1 MKQLKL
7 TGFVIFLF
15 FVPESLT
22 LPTQPQDVD
31 DVSITQKFIEENV
44 GYITIIVC
52 AQHIQEASFEEVEVL
67 VNAMTEYRDKCLG
80 DRTLLMCSKSAND
93 VLLEN
98 ICALEGLPQ
107 KHNFSHC
114 CSKVDLERKLC
125 FFHNKKADVGFLPPL
140 PTLDPEE
147 KCQTYKNNRES
158 FLNNYI
164 YEVSRRNPFVFAPT
178 LLTVAARFEEM
189 TKTCCEEQDKANCFR
204 TKAEPVIQYLKASSS
219 FQKNVCGAFMKFGPQ
234 VLGLINVAILSQ
246 KFPKIEFKELISLL
260 EDVSSKYDGCCEG
273 DAVQCIRDRSKVM
286 SHICSKQDSISS
298 KIKECCEKKIPERGE
313 CIIVSNKDDRP
324 EDLALRE
331 AKFTESENVC
341 EERDANQTIFMAE
354 FLYEHSRRHLELS
367 VPELLRIAGVYEN
380 LLKECC
386 HTENPPDC
394 YRHAEYK
401 FNETTEKS
409 LKIVQR
415 ECEHFQNLGKDDL
428 KYYYLIKLTK
438 IAPQLSTEELTFLG
452 KEMVT
457 ALATC
462 CTLSEEFACVD
473 NLMDLVLGELCGL
486 NENRNINPDVDHCCK
501 TNFAFRRP
509 CFEGLEADKT
519 YRPPSTPQDLFVFH
533 TDLCQ
538 SHNEELQRK
547 KDRFLVNVVKRGP
560 ELTEAA
566 LRSLLSDFTDVV
578 AKCCKAE
585 DSETCF
591 REEGPKVAAKS
602 QAA

>member
-44 GYITIIVC
+44 GYITIIVF

-67 VNAMTEYRDKCLG
+67 VNAMKEYRDKCLG

-158 FLNNYI
+158 FLNNYV
-164 YEVSRRNPFVFAPT
+164 YEVSRRSPFVFAPT

-189 TKTCCEEQDKANCFR
+189 TKTCCEAQDKANCFR
-204 TKAEPVIQYLKASSS
+204 TNAEPVIQYLKASSS

-234 VLGLINVAILSQ
+234 VLGL
-246 KFPKIEFKELISLL
+246 
-260 EDVSSKYDGCCEG
+260 
-273 DAVQCIRDRSKVM
+273 M
-286 SHICSKQDSISS
+286 
-298 KIKECCEKKIPERGE
+298 
-313 CIIVSNKDDRP
+313 
-324 EDLALRE
+324 
-331 AKFTESENVC
+331 
-341 EERDANQTIFMAE
+341 
-354 FLYEHSRRHLELS
+354 FLYEYSRRHLELS

-386 HTENPPDC
+386 RTENPPDC

-519 YRPPSTPQDLFVFH
+519 YKPPCTPQDLFVFH

-560 ELTEAA
+560 ELTEAV
-566 LRSLLSDFTDVV
+566 LRPLLSDFTDVV

-585 DSETCF
+585 DPETCF